1 MNKQLAKEFYDK
13 SYSRWA
19 NSKPIDPELFMQLVV
34 DECITIIENT
44 KGPSKI
50 VAVQNIRRHFGYPQQ
65 AERDETLQV

>member
-1 MNKQLAKEFYDK
+1 MNQELAKK
-13 SYSRWA
+13 LHNQAYSRWA

-34 DECITIIENT
+34 DECIRIIEDT

-65 AERDETLQV
+65 AENHESVQV